1 MIAPTSVAPEILF
14 LFTGQLQIDALLC
27 SFPILIAHSVSPKR
41 EQKTLRLRLRAAA
54 HPPIILSVQMLQ
66 KPAPYSLRL
75 IAQIGLFS
83 ATASVQGG
91 LLPELPQATSPVALS
106 AASDPNTGKSGFRYQ
121 GKNTPP
127 VIRVQPGST
136 LNVEYKNDLAA
147 QSKEDCFG
155 HPCMQMTNLHFHGL
169 HVSPNAPQDDV
180 LDMMA
185 SPGETL
191 HYAVQV
197 APQQPPGLYWYH
209 THSHGESYIQDLD
222 GMSGAIVVEGIE
234 RYAPEVQNMRER
246 ILVLRDL
253 VLANDGAERKKVMD
267 SVAMQTT
274 RCGTAPEKPE
284 AAFTV
289 NGTLRPKIDIA
300 PGERQFWRI
309 VNASPDLYA
318 DLEVDGVS
326 LDVVAVDGMPLAY
339 HDPSIRNR
347 SMSHVL
353 LPPAGRVEAI
363 VTGPPANSH
372 AALRS
377 RCFDT
382 GPDGDSN
389 PAMVLADLVS
399 APSSNPRTL
408 AALGGAPVYATFSP
422 TVLKRVE
429 TSEPQFVVTFTED
442 KQGFYINGQKFEMN
456 SGPMLTVDVGSLQ
469 HWRVTNS
476 TKEVH
481 PFHIHQV
488 HFLAYRVGDKP
499 VKDPVWLDTVNVSYG
514 SSVDLVMDFTD
525 PIIRGMSL
533 FHCHLLKH
541 EDKGMMAKILFR

>member
-1 MIAPTSVAPEILF
+1 LVAN
-14 LFTGQLQIDALLC
+14 
-27 SFPILIAHSVSPKR
+27 
-41 EQKTLRLRLRAAA
+41 
-54 HPPIILSVQMLQ
+54 
-66 KPAPYSLRL
+66 
-75 IAQIGLFS
+75 IGLF
-83 ATASVQGG
+83 ATTASVQGG
-91 LLPELPQATSPVALS
+91 PLPELPQTSTPVMLTAV
-106 AASDPNTGKSGFRYQ
+106 SDPVTGKSEFRYR
-121 GKNTPP
+121 GNNTPP

-136 LNVEYKNDLAA
+136 LNMEYKNELAA
-147 QSKEDCFG
+147 RSKEDCFG

-185 SPGETL
+185 SPGQTL
-191 HYAVQV
+191 HYSVEV
-197 APQQPPGLYWYH
+197 PPQQPPGLYWYH
-209 THSHGESYIQDLD
+209 THSHGESYVQDLD

-234 RYAPEVQNMRER
+234 RYAPEVRNMRER
-246 ILVLRDL
+246 ILVLRDF
-253 VLANDGAERKKVMD
+253 VLPQNAAKRKAVME
-267 SVAMQTT
+267 SVEMQTT
-274 RCGTAPEKPE
+274 QCGTAPEKPE
-284 AAFTV
+284 ATFTV
-289 NGTLRPKIDIA
+289 NGSVRPKIDTA
-300 PGERQFWRI
+300 PGQRQFWRI

-318 DLEVDGVS
+318 DLE
-326 LDVVAVDGMPLAY
+326 LDSGSFEVVALDGMPLAY
-339 HDPSIRNR
+339 HDPSTRTR
-347 SMSHVL
+347 SMSHIL

-363 VTGPPANSH
+363 VTGPPADSH
-372 AALRS
+372 VALRS

-382 GPDGDSN
+382 GADGDSN
-389 PAMVLADLVS
+389 PAMVLADIVS
-399 APSSNPRTL
+399 APPANLQSRP
-408 AALGGAPVYATFSP
+408 ALGGSPVYAPFSP
-422 TVLKRVE
+422 TDLKRVE
-429 TSEPQFVVTFTED
+429 ASEPSFVVDFTED

-488 HFLAYRVGDKP
+488 HFLVYAADGKP
-499 VKDPVWLDTVNVSYG
+499 VKDPVWLDTVNVPYG

>member
-1 MIAPTSVAPEILF
+1 MAAPGEIL
-14 LFTGQLQIDALLC
+14 
-27 SFPILIAHSVSPKR
+27 HY
-41 EQKTLRLRLRAAA
+41 
-54 HPPIILSVQMLQ
+54 SVQV
-66 KPAPYSLRL
+66 P
-75 IAQIGLFS
+75 
-83 ATASVQGG
+83 
-91 LLPELPQATSPVALS
+91 
-106 AASDPNTGKSGFRYQ
+106 
-121 GKNTPP
+121 
-127 VIRVQPGST
+127 
-136 LNVEYKNDLAA
+136 
-147 QSKEDCFG
+147 
-155 HPCMQMTNLHFHGL
+155 
-169 HVSPNAPQDDV
+169 
-180 LDMMA
+180 
-185 SPGETL
+185 
-191 HYAVQV
+191 
-197 APQQPPGLYWYH
+197 PQQPPGLYWYH

-234 RYAPEVQNMRER
+234 RYAPEVRNMRER
-246 ILVLRDL
+246 ILVLRNF
-253 VLANDGAERKKVMD
+253 VLPTDAAERKSVME
-267 SVAMQTT
+267 SVAMQTSQ
-274 RCGTAPEKPE
+274 CSAAAEKPE

-289 NGTLRPKIDIA
+289 NGSLRPKIDIA

-318 DLEVDGVS
+318 DLEVDSVS
-326 LDVVAVDGMPLAY
+326 LEVVALDGMPLAY
-339 HDPSIRNR
+339 HDPSIRKR

-353 LPPAGRVEAI
+353 LAPAGRVEAI
-363 VTGPPANSH
+363 VTGPPADSH
-372 AALRS
+372 TALRS

-389 PAMVLADLVS
+389 PAMVLADIVS
-399 APSSNPRTL
+399 ARRPNLQART
-408 AALGGAPVYATFSP
+408 ALGGEPVYARFPP
-422 TVLKRVE
+422 TDLKRVE
-429 TSEPQFVVTFTED
+429 VSEPQFVVNFTED

-488 HFLAYRVGDKP
+488 HFLVYAVGGNP
-499 VKDPVWLDTVNVSYG
+499 VTDPVWLDTVNVPYG

>member
-1 MIAPTSVAPEILF
+1 MRHRNRAHSSPSLRVQTSQKVALFICTWVAAIGLVAAAATAQDRLLPDLPE
-14 LFTGQLQIDALLC
+14 AK
-27 SFPILIAHSVSPKR
+27 SPITLIAATHSV
-41 EQKTLRLRLRAAA
+41 
-54 HPPIILSVQMLQ
+54 
-66 KPAPYSLRL
+66 
-75 IAQIGLFS
+75 
-83 ATASVQGG
+83 
-91 LLPELPQATSPVALS
+91 
-106 AASDPNTGKSGFRYQ
+106 TGKSEFRYEDN
-121 GKNTPP
+121 NTSP
-127 VIRVQPGST
+127 VIRVEPGT
-136 LNVEYKNDLAA
+136 VLNVEYKNELAP

-191 HYAVQV
+191 HYSVRV
-197 APQQPPGLYWYH
+197 PPQQPPGLYWYH

-234 RYAPEVQNMRER
+234 RYVPEVAKMRER
-246 ILVLRDL
+246 ILVLRYL
-253 VLANDGAERKKVMD
+253 VLPNDPAERKKVMA

-274 RCGTAPEKPE
+274 HCGSAKEGPER
-284 AAFTV
+284 AFTINRSV
-289 NGTLRPKIDIA
+289 RPQIDLS

-318 DLEVDGVS
+318 DLE
-326 LDVVAVDGMPLAY
+326 LDSGFFEVVALDGMPLAY
-339 HDPSIRNR
+339 HDPSIRKR
-347 SMSHVL
+347 SMSHILV
-353 LPPAGRVEAI
+353 PPAGRVEAI
-363 VTGPPANSH
+363 VTGPPADSH

-382 GPDGDSN
+382 GPDGDAN

-399 APSSNPRTL
+399 APPPSNQTRP
-408 AALGGAPVYATFSP
+408 ALGGVPVYETFLP
-422 TVLKRVE
+422 TVLKQIE

-442 KQGFYINGQKFEMN
+442 KQGFYINGQKFKMN

-469 HWRVTNS
+469 HWRVVNS

-481 PFHIHQV
+481 PFHIHQA
-488 HFLAYRVGDKP
+488 HFLTYAIDGKP
-499 VKDPVWLDTVNVSYG
+499 LKDPVWVDTVNVPYG
-514 SSVDLVMDFTD
+514 GSVDLVMDFTD

-541 EDKGMMAKILFR
+541 EDTGMMAKILFR

>member
-1 MIAPTSVAPEILF
+1 
-14 LFTGQLQIDALLC
+14 
-27 SFPILIAHSVSPKR
+27 
-41 EQKTLRLRLRAAA
+41 
-54 HPPIILSVQMLQ
+54 
-66 KPAPYSLRL
+66 
-75 IAQIGLFS
+75 
-83 ATASVQGG
+83 
-91 LLPELPQATSPVALS
+91 
-106 AASDPNTGKSGFRYQ
+106 
-121 GKNTPP
+121 
-127 VIRVQPGST
+127 VIRVQPGSI
-136 LNVEYKNDLAA
+136 LNVEYENELAA
-147 QSKEDCFG
+147 QSREDCFG

-191 HYAVQV
+191 HYSVQV
-197 APQQPPGLYWYH
+197 PPQQPPGLYWYH

-234 RYAPEVQNMRER
+234 RYVPEVRNLRER
-246 ILVLRDL
+246 ILVLRNR
-253 VLANDGAERKKVMD
+253 VLPTEAAERKAVMQ
-267 SVAMQTT
+267 SVAMQNTP
-274 RCGTAPEKPE
+274 CGTATEKPE

-289 NGTLRPKIDIA
+289 NGTLRPNIDIV

-318 DLEVDGVS
+318 DLEVDSVS
-326 LDVVAVDGMPLAY
+326 LEVVALDGMPLAY
-339 HDPSIRNR
+339 HDPAIRKR

-363 VTGPPANSH
+363 VTGPPADSH
-372 AALRS
+372 VAMRTL
-377 RCFDT
+377 CFDT

-389 PAMVLADLVS
+389 PAMILADIVS
-399 APSSNPRTL
+399 APTSKPQARPSD
-408 AALGGAPVYATFSP
+408 GEAPVYATFPP
-422 TVLKRVE
+422 TILKQVE
-429 TSEPQFVVTFTED
+429 TSDPQFVVTFTED

-456 SGPMLTVDVGSLQ
+456 AGPMLTVDVGSLQ
-469 HWRVTNS
+469 RWRVTNS

-488 HFLAYRVGDKP
+488 HFLTYAVDGKP
-499 VKDPVWLDTVNVSYG
+499 VKDPVWLDTVNVPSG

>member
-1 MIAPTSVAPEILF
+1 VQILQK
-14 LFTGQLQIDALLC
+14 LVPY
-27 SFPILIAHSVSPKR
+27 SFCLIAN
-41 EQKTLRLRLRAAA
+41 
-54 HPPIILSVQMLQ
+54 
-66 KPAPYSLRL
+66 
-75 IAQIGLFS
+75 IALFA
-83 ATASVQGG
+83 ATAGVQDGTV
-91 LLPELPQATSPVALS
+91 PELPEASSPVILV
-106 AASDPNTGKSGFRYQ
+106 AASDPATGKSEFRYQ
-121 GKNTPP
+121 GNNIPP
-127 VIRVQPGST
+127 IIRVRPGST
-136 LNVEYKNDLAA
+136 LNVEYKNELAP

-169 HVSPNAPQDDV
+169 HASPNAPQDDV

-191 HYAVQV
+191 HYSVQV
-197 APQQPPGLYWYH
+197 PPQQSPGLYWYH

-234 RYAPEVQNMRER
+234 RYVPEVRNMRER

-253 VLANDGAERKKVMD
+253 ILPNDGTDRESIMKK
-267 SVAMQTT
+267 VAMQTT
-274 RCGTAPEKPE
+274 QCGTAPEKPE
-284 AAFTV
+284 RAFTV

-318 DLEVDGVS
+318 DLE
-326 LDVVAVDGMPLAY
+326 LDSRSFEVVAIDGMPLAY
-339 HDPSIRNR
+339 HDPTVRTR
-347 SMSHVL
+347 SMNHVL

-363 VTGPPANSH
+363 VTGPAGDSH
-372 AALRS
+372 AALRT

-389 PAMVLADLVS
+389 PAMVLADIVS
-399 APSSNPRTL
+399 APPSNLQPRP
-408 AALGGAPVYATFSP
+408 AIGGAPVYANFSP
-422 TVLKRVE
+422 AILKRLE
-429 TSEPQFVVTFTED
+429 ESKPQFVVNFTED
-442 KQGFYINGQKFEMN
+442 KAGFYINGHKFEMN
-456 SGPMLTVDVGSLQ
+456 ADPMLTVDVGLLQ
-469 HWRVTNS
+469 RWRVLNS

-488 HFLAYRVGDKP
+488 HFLVYAVDGKRL
-499 VKDPVWLDTVNVSYG
+499 KDPTWLDTVNVPYG
-514 SSVDLVMDFTD
+514 GNVDLVMDFTD

>member
-1 MIAPTSVAPEILF
+1 MQIFKLAVA
-14 LFTGQLQIDALLC
+14 T
-27 SFPILIAHSVSPKR
+27 
-41 EQKTLRLRLRAAA
+41 
-54 HPPIILSVQMLQ
+54 
-66 KPAPYSLRL
+66 
-75 IAQIGLFS
+75 FS
-83 ATASVQGG
+83 WIASVDLLVATPNAQDGV
-91 LLPELPQATSPVALS
+91 LPELPEARTPVTLV
-106 AASDPNTGKSGFRYQ
+106 AASDPVSGKSEFSYQ
-121 GKNTPP
+121 GNNTPP
-127 VIRVQPGST
+127 VIRVQPGTT
-136 LNVEYKNDLAA
+136 LNVEYKNELTA

-191 HYAVQV
+191 HYSVQV
-197 APQQPPGLYWYH
+197 PPQQPPGLYWYH
-209 THSHGESYIQDLD
+209 THSHGESYVQDLD

-234 RYAPEVQNMRER
+234 RYVPEVRNMRER

-253 VLANDGAERKKVMD
+253 VLPNDGAEREKIMEA
-267 SVAMQTT
+267 VAMQTT
-274 RCGTAPEKPE
+274 QCGSAAEKPE
-284 AAFTV
+284 RAFTV

-318 DLEVDGVS
+318 DLQ
-326 LDVVAVDGMPLAY
+326 LDSATFEVVALDGMPLAY
-339 HDPSIRNR
+339 HDPAVRKR

-353 LPPAGRVEAI
+353 VPPAGRVEAI
-363 VTGPPANSH
+363 VTGPPADLH
-372 AALRS
+372 AAFRS

-389 PAMVLADLVS
+389 PAMVLADIVS
-399 APSSNPRTL
+399 AAPSNVQTRP
-408 AALGGAPVYATFSP
+408 ALGGAPVFATLSP
-422 TVLKRVE
+422 TVLKRIE
-429 TSEPQFVVTFTED
+429 ASESQFVVTFTED

-456 SGPMLTVDVGSLQ
+456 SGPMLTVDVGSLH
-469 HWRVTNS
+469 HWRVVNA

-488 HFLAYRVGDKP
+488 HFLTYAVDGKP
-499 VKDPVWLDTVNVSYG
+499 VKNPVWLDTVNVPYG
-514 SSVDLVMDFTD
+514 GTVDLVMDFTD